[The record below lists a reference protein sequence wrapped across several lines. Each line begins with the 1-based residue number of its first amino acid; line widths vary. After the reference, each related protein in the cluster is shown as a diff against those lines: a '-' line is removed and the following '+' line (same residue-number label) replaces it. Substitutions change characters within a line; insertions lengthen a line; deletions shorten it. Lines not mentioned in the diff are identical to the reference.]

1 VGLRLHERALV
12 TGGHVCAVG
21 ARQWMVRWNVAMVVG
36 SHIHFGCAGEDYR
49 RFAVAV
55 KAMDVGVV
63 KVRRAGGWR
72 GGVGVKKRSGG
83 VAVSEAVGLGLGAEG
98 AGRQACR
105 WWWSWAATQKDV
117 SDH

>member
-1 VGLRLHERALV
+1 
-12 TGGHVCAVG
+12 
-21 ARQWMVRWNVAMVVG
+21 
-36 SHIHFGCAGEDYR
+36 
-49 RFAVAV
+49 
-55 KAMDVGVV
+55 
-63 KVRRAGGWR
+63 VRRAGGWR